1 MSIFAAPSFYN
12 QADQNIYG
20 QGYSFIPQER
30 FRGGAFNFPTTEDEN
45 TGSGIQSLPVTT
57 ALNNRNNNVF
67 SGSTS
72 DLTTAF
78 QKAVDD
84 RQNRLTELNRPLN
97 PGTFNVTSNLT
108 GRGRLDPMGS
118 GYYDTLNRLEARDP
132 SGYRMS
138 TFNENFAPSGEVVSS
153 IDYDPRTN
161 PNIKKAFF
169 ESVYQSGPQVFD
181 AEEPT
186 IGRKISDAFY
196 SIPGLSKPQSAED
209 ILTSGYNQPY
219 GVGGPGIIGA
229 ILGKMDNYHN
239 LSRPE
244 QAFISANMGYTGPTV
259 FGENTT
265 GLSKDPFGLNVR
277 SAFGNYAE
285 RVGVESEK
293 LGDLLSKDLA
303 EKYGVEFDEE
313 TGMFVGANAKKA
325 NDMTKMLRAKY
336 NFYTQQNMNY
346 ADMVK
351 KNAELAAKRDKDLIN
366 ELGITA
372 DDAFST
378 TTQGGGGGIADSGYG
393 RGGGLDAS
401 KMGGGSQQ
409 AKSGGQKAGGTGRT
423 DGGWGLADGG
433 RVPYMMGGLTNLVDI
448 YD

>member
-12 QADQNIYG
+12 QADQNIYN
-20 QGYSFIPQER
+20 QGFFAVPQEKY
-30 FRGGAFNFPTTEDEN
+30 RGGAFNFPTTEDEN

-84 RQNRLTELNRPLN
+84 RQNRLTELNRPIGII
-97 PGTFNVTSNLT
+97 PGQ
-108 GRGRLDPMGS
+108 RGDEIIMERLAPYGAPKDFYKGS
-118 GYYDTLNRLEARDP
+118 IEGIPQTIK
-132 SGYRMS
+132 G
-138 TFNENFAPSGEVVSS
+138 APG
-153 IDYDPRTN
+153 IFTR
-161 PNIKKAFF
+161 
-169 ESVYQSGPQVFD
+169 
-181 AEEPT
+181 EEPT

-196 SIPGLSKPQSAED
+196 SLPGFSKPQSAED

-219 GVGGPGIIGA
+219 GMGGPGIIGA
-229 ILGKMDNYHN
+229 ILGKMDNFSN

-265 GLSKDPFGLNVR
+265 GLSKDPFGLNTR
-277 SAFGNYAE
+277 SMFGNYAE

-313 TGMFVGANAKKA
+313 TGMFIGANAAKA
-325 NDMTKMLRAKY
+325 NQMTKMLRAKY

-351 KNAELAAKRDKDLIN
+351 KNAELSAKRDRDLVN
-366 ELGITA
+366 KLGITA

-393 RGGGLDAS
+393 KGGGLDAS

-409 AKSGGQKAGGTGRT
+409 AKSGGQKAGGTSRT